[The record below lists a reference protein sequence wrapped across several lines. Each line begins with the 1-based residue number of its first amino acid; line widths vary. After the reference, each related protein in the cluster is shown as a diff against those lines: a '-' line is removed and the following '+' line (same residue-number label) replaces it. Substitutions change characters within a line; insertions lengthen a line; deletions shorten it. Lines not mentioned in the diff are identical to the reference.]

1 MRELVDLLNKYAY
14 EYYTLDEPTV
24 SDKEYDELYD
34 ELVLLEQ
41 MTGEVLPDSPTR
53 RVGDQISKKF
63 EQHNHKNRLYSLDK
77 AQSAASLKDF
87 FARLEKKFGHLPALT
102 IENKFDG
109 LTLAL
114 TYKNGLLVTGA
125 TRGNG
130 VTGENVTAQIRTIN
144 TVPLKISYKGEIEI
158 TGEALMRYSAFREY
172 NEKAERPLKNPRN
185 GAAGAIR
192 NLDPRITASRRLDFV
207 AYNINYC
214 GEEKFFSQSEM
225 NKFLS
230 DNGFLTDAAF
240 TLIKSEE
247 KAFEALERIDKGRA
261 QLDFMTDGAVFK
273 LDNLEL
279 RKELGETDKFPRWA
293 IAYKFSAEESTTILK
308 DVIWRVSRTG
318 KLNPLAVLEPVEL
331 MGATVSRATLNNY
344 ADIIKKDVKIG
355 SRVFIR
361 RSNDVIPEITGVAEH
376 YSHSRDIEKPAFCP
390 GCKGAIRESGPFIYC
405 TDEECAPKTISAL
418 IHFASKPCMDI
429 EGLSE
434 KTLEQLFND
443 LNIIR
448 PYQLYDLTK
457 EELLQLEGF
466 KDKKADNLLE
476 AIEKSKHTTLDRFI
490 CALGIPNIGKKAS
503 AQLVKS
509 LGSLNAIMQA
519 SAEELTAIPDIGE
532 ITAAGVVE
540 FFASDENK
548 ELIEKLLQ
556 KGIEFAADAQP
567 QSGAFSGKKVVLTG
581 SLTSYTRSQAAELI
595 ESLGGEVADSISKSV
610 NLVIAGENAGSKL
623 DKANALG
630 IAVIDE
636 ETFLSMVKNKQ

>member
-1 MRELVDLLNKYAY
+1 MSRMRELVDLLNKYAY

-144 TVPLKISYKGEIEI
+144 TVPLKISYKGEIDI

-443 LNIIR
+443 LTLSALIS
-448 PYQLYDLTK
+448 
-457 EELLQLEGF
+457 F
-466 KDKKADNLLE
+466 
-476 AIEKSKHTTLDRFI
+476 TT
-490 CALGIPNIGKKAS
+490 
-503 AQLVKS
+503 
-509 LGSLNAIMQA
+509 
-519 SAEELTAIPDIGE
+519 
-532 ITAAGVVE
+532 
-540 FFASDENK
+540 
-548 ELIEKLLQ
+548 
-556 KGIEFAADAQP
+556 
-567 QSGAFSGKKVVLTG
+567 
-581 SLTSYTRSQAAELI
+581 
-595 ESLGGEVADSISKSV
+595 
-610 NLVIAGENAGSKL
+610 
-623 DKANALG
+623 
-630 IAVIDE
+630 
-636 ETFLSMVKNKQ
+636 